1 MSFSQAVV
9 LNISLWRVT
18 GVLLTEMIDTL
29 KSTFLSRR
37 LGVLFRYRR
46 IYPHLENEKKNNTV
60 ESIWKLAGWLMPATR
75 EAEAG
80 ESEI

>member
-18 GVLLTEMIDTL
+18 GVLTEMTDTL
-29 KSTFLSRR
+29 KSTFISRR
-37 LGVLFRYRR
+37 LGILFRYRQ
-46 IYPHLENEKKNNTV
+46 IYPHLGNEKKNNTV

>member
-18 GVLLTEMIDTL
+18 GVLLTEMTDTL
-29 KSTFLSRR
+29 KSTFISRR
-37 LGVLFRYRR
+37 LGILFRYKR
-46 IYPHLENEKKNNTV
+46 IYPHLGNEKKNNTV
-60 ESIWKLAGWLMPATR
+60 ESVRKPAGWLMPATR